1 MIALIGLG
9 NPGTKYKNNRH
20 NVGYLFID
28 QFLNDRDNA
37 INEKKFNGELS
48 SFLFKKKK
56 IFTFKSCD
64 YMNECGASIASFL
77 NFFKIKPNST
87 YIVHDDLDI
96 ALGKVKIKLGGSSAG
111 HNGLK
116 SIDANIGKNYNRI
129 RIGINHPGS
138 RDLVNKHVL
147 SNFKKSELEVIKK
160 LNIKM
165 TDNIS
170 TLLSGDKSKFI
181 NNLK

>member
-1 MIALIGLG
+1 
-9 NPGTKYKNNRH
+9 
-20 NVGYLFID
+20 
-28 QFLNDRDNA
+28 
-37 INEKKFNGELS
+37 
-48 SFLFKKKK
+48 
-56 IFTFKSCD
+56 
-64 YMNECGASIASFL
+64 MNECGTSIASFL
-77 NFFKIKPNST
+77 NFFKINPNST

-116 SIDANIGKNYNRI
+116 SIDAKIGKNYNRI

-138 RDLVNKHVL
+138 RELVNKHVL